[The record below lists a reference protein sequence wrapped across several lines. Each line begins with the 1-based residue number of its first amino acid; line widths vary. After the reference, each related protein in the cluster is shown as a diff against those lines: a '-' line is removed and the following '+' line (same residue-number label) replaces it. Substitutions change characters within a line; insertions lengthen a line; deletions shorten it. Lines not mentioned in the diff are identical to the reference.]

1 MIREVI
7 KHLPPSGEYLNL
19 VSIRLPYLAPLIR
32 RYRPDIRVIPSYN
45 IQQVSSDSVDAII
58 ADSTAPLTECR
69 RILRFGGR
77 LIVLVAAGS
86 GKVPALLP
94 YIFSNPRL
102 ALTLYHLQC
111 APAPQPNLAAV
122 AKPLEQAGFS
132 RILAENIRNNRL
144 ILIRGE
150 KPYPLGTPTLARSAS
165 ISQNCAILNVIN
177 GYTWLEIKAR
187 FVFLLIRQTPN
198 QPIWHDGRDM
208 LKWGA
213 VGITL
218 VTGETIVFAFTSL
231 PQAVGFMQRA
241 VLGQTIEGVNK
252 IPKFRLTTAVEWA
265 FPAWV
270 NPSFEDLQSIE
281 MTAITIIPIEPTTA
295 EEPDE

>member
-7 KHLPPSGEYLNL
+7 KHLPPSGEHLQL
-19 VSIRLPYLAPLIR
+19 VSIGLPHLALLIR
-32 RYRPDIRVIPSYN
+32 RYRPDVRVTPSHD
-45 IQQVSSDSVDAII
+45 IQLVSSDSVDAII
-58 ADSTAPLTECR
+58 ADGTAPLTECR

-86 GKVPALLP
+86 GKA
-94 YIFSNPRL
+94 YKFSNPRL
-102 ALTLYHLQC
+102 ALTLYHLQR
-111 APAPQPNLAAV
+111 APAPQPNLAAA

-132 RILAENIRNNRL
+132 RILAENIHNNRL

-165 ISQNCAILNVIN
+165 ISQNYAILNVIN
-177 GYTWLEIKAR
+177 GHLWHEIKAR

-198 QPIWHDGRDM
+198 QPIWHDSRDM
-208 LKWGA
+208 LKWEA

-231 PQAVGFMQRA
+231 PQAVSFMQRA
-241 VLGQTIEGVNK
+241 VLGQLIEGVNK

-281 MTAITIIPIEPTTA
+281 MTAITTIPIEPTTA